1 MSMTVEEKIAHV
13 EESTKQA
20 HKRLDGQEERL
31 DKLEENTAILKNM
44 DYRMGKLEETTDK
57 IDCKLNSRIEEKG
70 KKWDKLIDYIFYFFV
85 AIALGYMAFNNLP
98 KQEVADN
105 TISTSK
111 IERSDVV

>member
-31 DKLEENTAILKNM
+31 DKLEDTTAILKNV
-44 DYRMGKLEETTDK
+44 DYRMGKLEQNVEK
-57 IDCKLNSRIEEKG
+57 IDCKLNNRIEEKG

-85 AIALGYMAFNNLP
+85 AGILGYMTFFN
-98 KQEVADN
+98 
-105 TISTSK
+105 
-111 IERSDVV
+111 